1 MLGILIVDCIFVVA
15 VVSVIGEDD
24 TRPLELDFPGILLM
38 ASFALAFFTIA
49 ALRFNKTKLSSE
61 ILQPSDGNNLTLDF
75 TLYRFNGH
83 RALILKLITF
93 PENCD

>member
-24 TRPLELDFPGILLM
+24 TRPLELDLPGILLM

-49 ALRFNKTKLSSE
+49 ALRFRSAIVKS
-61 ILQPSDGNNLTLDF
+61 
-75 TLYRFNGH
+75 
-83 RALILKLITF
+83 
-93 PENCD
+93 